1 MAATTRRRFLQAAG
15 ASAALAACGGGAR
28 PGSASGPNVVVIIV
42 DTLRAD
48 HVYDSRT
55 RTPAMDQLIKA
66 GLSFTRAYPEAM
78 PTVPARN
85 SIFAGRRMF
94 PFRGWRDG
102 PGLLDS
108 PGWSPPTGIDD
119 AFTSVLKRAGWW
131 TGYVT
136 DNPFVGY
143 SAAYERFR
151 RTFDLFEA
159 KGGQL
164 GRVRPL
170 SSVSDETFRHWL
182 HPTLR
187 KSPQMR
193 LRVRKYMANSRAW
206 EDDAKSFAARVFRE
220 GARALNVAAQ
230 RRPFALVVDTYEPH
244 EPWTPPRRFVD
255 LYGDPDWRAGE
266 PSMPRYMRTRR
277 WLNERQDGPL
287 LRRMEALYA
296 AEVTMTDRWL
306 GVFLERLYDLGLER
320 ETVIVLVGDHGILLG
335 EHGWTGKI
343 SIALYPALARV
354 PLVIVDPQRREAGS
368 RHRYFASTH
377 DIAPTILSLAGVPAP
392 PSMAGNDLSPFFS
405 GRRPPA
411 RPFAYGGY
419 ANSFFFRDD
428 RWVLFG
434 ENRLEKLKLYD
445 LEKDRG
451 ENDNLASQRPQ
462 LVRELHERV
471 AERAGGRLPYYRNT

>member
-15 ASAALAACGGGAR
+15 ASAALAACGPVAR
-28 PGSASGPNVVVIIV
+28 PRSAAGPNVLVIIV

-48 HVYDSRT
+48 HVFGDRA
-55 RTPAMDQLIKA
+55 RTPAMDQLMRA
-66 GLSFTRAYPEAM
+66 GISFTRTYPEAM

-108 PGWSPPTGIDD
+108 PGWSPPTDIDET
-119 AFTSVLKRAGWW
+119 FTSVLKRAGWW
-131 TGYVT
+131 TGCVT

-143 SAAYERFR
+143 SAAYERLR
-151 RTFDLFEA
+151 RSFDLFEA

-170 SSVSDETFRHWL
+170 SSVSDQTFRHWL

-187 KSPQMR
+187 KSPEIR

-220 GARALNVAAQ
+220 GAKALDRAAE

-244 EPWTPPRRFVD
+244 EPWTPPRRFVN
-255 LYGDPDWRAGE
+255 LYGDPDYRGAE
-266 PSMPRYMRTRR
+266 PCMPRYMRTHR
-277 WLNERQDGPL
+277 WLDERQRGPVL
-287 LRRMEALYA
+287 GRMQNLYA

-320 ETVIVLVGDHGILLG
+320 ETVIVLVGDHGILIG

-343 SIALYPALARV
+343 SVALHPALAQV
-354 PLVIVDPQRREAGS
+354 PLMIVDPQRRQAGVK
-368 RHRYFASTH
+368 RRYFASTH
-377 DIAPTILSLAGVPAP
+377 DIAPTILSMAGVPAP
-392 PSMAGNDLSPFFS
+392 PSMTGNDLSAFFA
-405 GRRPPA
+405 GVRPPA

-419 ANSFFFRDD
+419 ANSFFIRDD

-434 ENRLEKLKLYD
+434 ENEPANFKLYD
-445 LEKDRG
+445 LERDPG
-451 ENDNLASQRPQ
+451 ENRNLAGRRPK
-462 LVRELHERV
+462 LARELYRRV
-471 AERAGGRLPYYRNT
+471 LERAGGPLPYFPNT